1 MSYEEVIKVWEE
13 AMDKLLSGEESTY
26 NNSLRKDLWYAL
38 QNLGMAKAHEVEDET
53 EENRS

>member
-26 NNSLRKDLWYAL
+26 NNSLRADMWYAL
-38 QNLGMAKAHEVEDET
+38 QNLGMARAQEK
-53 EENRS
+53 EEE

>member
-26 NNSLRKDLWYAL
+26 NNSLRADLWYAFS
-38 QNLGMAKAHEVEDET
+38 NLKRLKEQRKQDGAE
-53 EENRS
+53 

>member
-26 NNSLRKDLWYAL
+26 NNSLRADLWYAL
-38 QNLGMAKAHEVEDET
+38 QNLGVAKAHEVEDEKVC
-53 EENRS
+53 